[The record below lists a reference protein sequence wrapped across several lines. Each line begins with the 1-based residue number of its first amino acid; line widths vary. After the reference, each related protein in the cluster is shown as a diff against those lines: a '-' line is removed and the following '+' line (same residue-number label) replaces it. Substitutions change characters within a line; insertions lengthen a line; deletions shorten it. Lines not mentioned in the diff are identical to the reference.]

1 LINENTSFLF
11 FYNPEFQA
19 LSLYWDQRL
28 KAAYISIVSIC
39 QLCQKKVFQLNSDRK
54 ILWMGWTQL
63 VQHDYFFFFC
73 KKNASKTHLK
83 EILCFIVQPIGNVK
97 TYIFYMYAF
106 LTSDMKLRAQGRSV
120 SIRLVCIYTH
130 I

>member
-19 LSLYWDQRL
+19 LSPYWDQRL

-73 KKNASKTHLK
+73 KKKCKQNSFKRNIMFYCPTHRK
-83 EILCFIVQPIGNVK
+83 CE